1 MSWSPLLVRSAT
13 SDDRVLVRLG
23 HRLID
28 DYLEFVAARCRPNTV
43 LAAGF
48 DLKVFFTL
56 IPKDPAEVTT
66 ADVLAF
72 ITAQRSAGD
81 ATVVRLSDGE

>member
-1 MSWSPLLVRSAT
+1 MVGYWSG
-13 SDDRVLVRLG
+13 LG
-23 HRLID
+23 HRLVD
-28 DYLEFVAARCRPNTV
+28 EYLESLAARCRPNTV

-56 IPKDPAEVTT
+56 VPKDPVEVTT

-72 ITAQRSAGD
+72 ITAQH
-81 ATVVRLSDGE
+81 LSVCWLEGQPSNP

>member
-1 MSWSPLLVRSAT
+1 MSWSPCLVRSVLPAGRP
-13 SDDRVLVRLG
+13 RVQLG
-23 HRLID
+23 HGVVD
-28 DYLEFVAARCRPNTV
+28 GYLEFLAARCRPNTV

-48 DLKVFFTL
+48 DLKMFFTL

-66 ADVLAF
+66 GDVLTF

-81 ATVVRLSDGE
+81 RSV